1 MEAFELLAACYV
13 FFGGLLVQFVQGG
26 VGVLLFVDGL
36 AEVEGNVV
44 HQEAIEKGREVRGCL
59 KGWWCTYD
67 LSFFLSQRIDWLVY
81 MLIFSVHKTP
91 SFFVL
96 IFGISCKV

>member
-44 HQEAIEKGREVRGCL
+44 HQEAIERREG
-59 KGWWCTYD
+59 
-67 LSFFLSQRIDWLVY
+67 
-81 MLIFSVHKTP
+81 
-91 SFFVL
+91 
-96 IFGISCKV
+96 